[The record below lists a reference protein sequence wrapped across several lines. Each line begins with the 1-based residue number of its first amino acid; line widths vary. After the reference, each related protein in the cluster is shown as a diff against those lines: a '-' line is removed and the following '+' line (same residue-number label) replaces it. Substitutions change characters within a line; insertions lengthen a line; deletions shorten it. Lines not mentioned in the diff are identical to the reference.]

1 MGPTRMTQNNLPISG
16 ASAETHPQSPFCH
29 VRSHVLGFQGRGRGS
44 LWGPPFCPPQPVRR
58 GPWVCSDRARPEQS
72 GSWGGEPAGA
82 PSPPPCV
89 TRSKPAPSSHRHFS
103 LRRCPAPLP
112 VTSSQPCET
121 FIASHFPSAASFL
134 IREVGLG
141 NSFRSRTGMTLTS
154 SHRGR
159 RVAGCRRKSALIL
172 GPFWVLGPIPDDLHI
187 LTILPPQTTHR
198 GGRGAIFLISE
209 APKDGITCPRS
220 ASKGCKQAP
229 NWGQRKRP
237 QAGVSGSQ
245 CLCSK
250 PAFCVGDSDST
261 LPSLWF

>member
-1 MGPTRMTQNNLPISG
+1 MLRRSQAG
-16 ASAETHPQSPFCH
+16 AE
-29 VRSHVLGFQGRGRGS
+29 RLLG
-44 LWGPPFCPPQPVRR
+44 W
-58 GPWVCSDRARPEQS
+58 
-72 GSWGGEPAGA
+72 GEPAGA
-82 PSPPPCV
+82 PSPLPCV
-89 TRSKPAPSSHRHFS
+89 TRSQARSVFPPPLQPPALPGASPGD
-103 LRRCPAPLP
+103 LEPA
-112 VTSSQPCET
+112 VREN

-154 SHRGR
+154 SHPGR

-198 GGRGAIFLISE
+198 GGRGAIFLISG

-229 NWGQRKRP
+229 NWGQRKRL
-237 QAGVSGSQ
+237 QTGVSGSQ

-261 LPSLWF
+261 LLGL

>member
-89 TRSKPAPSSHRHFS
+89 TRSQARSVFPPPLQPPALPGASPGD
-103 LRRCPAPLP
+103 LEPA
-112 VTSSQPCET
+112 VREN

-154 SHRGR
+154 SHPGR

-198 GGRGAIFLISE
+198 GGRGAIFLISG

-229 NWGQRKRP
+229 NWGQRKRL
-237 QAGVSGSQ
+237 QTGVSGSQ

-261 LPSLWF
+261 LLGL